1 MCDVVGGSSVQGVC
15 VVVFVVVFSSV
26 FYVGTAFEAP
36 GPPFMVLYVVD
47 VDVFV
52 SEFDVVVVL

>member
-1 MCDVVGGSSVQGVC
+1 MCDVIIGSSVQGVC
-15 VVVFVVVFSSV
+15 VVVFVVVFSGV
-26 FYVGTAFEAP
+26 FYVGTAFEAS
-36 GPPFMVLYVVD
+36 GPPFVVLYVVD

>member
-1 MCDVVGGSSVQGVC
+1 MSRCCEAVARHYILITP
-15 VVVFVVVFSSV
+15 VVVFSGV
-26 FYVGTAFEAP
+26 FYVGTTFEAS
-36 GPPFMVLYVVD
+36 GPPFVVLYVVD